1 MNAMTMLNI
10 RRFSVLSIFALTAA
24 TALFVSETP
33 ASEAAETSIDYRAQ
47 GEYEGRVRDF
57 SGYTGRL
64 GMQVIALGD
73 ENYDAIVYRG
83 GLPANGWSRT
93 TPWRFSGG
101 KTENGVVLSQQ
112 NGNGSLVFSDDGNGF
127 WYLRDASNRLVAG
140 LINITRQSPTLGAQ
154 PPANATV
161 LFDGETINGLSQAK
175 RKDNGTLNVGFLTE
189 QPVGDFDLHVEFRT
203 PFEPSKRGQGRGNS
217 GVYIQRRYE
226 VQILDS
232 FGLEGLINECGALYK
247 QRRPDMNMCLPPR
260 VWQTYDIN
268 FTAARFNEAGEKVE
282 SARITVMLN
291 GRKVHDNVELV
302 NKTGAGQPEGPN
314 PLPILFQDHSNPVE
328 YRNLWIVNQ

>member
-1 MNAMTMLNI
+1 MPMFNT
-10 RRFSVLSIFALTAA
+10 RRSSVFSFILLAASAGFAPLPVTA
-24 TALFVSETP
+24 TELE
-33 ASEAAETSIDYRAQ
+33 ETSIEYRAQ

-73 ENYDAIVYRG
+73 EKYDAVVFRG
-83 GLPANGWSRT
+83 GLPANGWNQS

-101 KTENGVVLSQQ
+101 KTGNEVVLNQRGGS
-112 NGNGSLVFSDDGNGF
+112 GSLIFADDGNGF
-127 WYLRDASNRLVAG
+127 WYLKDASNRLVAG
-140 LINITRQSPTLGAQ
+140 LINVTRQSPTLGAR
-154 PPANATV
+154 PPAGATV
-161 LFDGETINGLSQAK
+161 LFDGETISGLSQAK
-175 RKDNGTLNVGFLTE
+175 RKDNGTLNVGFITE

-203 PFEPSKRGQGRGNS
+203 PFEPTKRGQGRGNS

-247 QRRPDMNMCLPPR
+247 QRRPDMNMCLPPL
-260 VWQTYDIN
+260 VWQTYDIH
-268 FTAARFNEAGEKVE
+268 FAAARFNEAGEKI
-282 SARITVMLN
+282 SPARITVMLN

-302 NKTGAGQPEGPN
+302 NKTGAGQPEGPQ

-328 YRNLWIVNQ
+328 YRNLWIIHK